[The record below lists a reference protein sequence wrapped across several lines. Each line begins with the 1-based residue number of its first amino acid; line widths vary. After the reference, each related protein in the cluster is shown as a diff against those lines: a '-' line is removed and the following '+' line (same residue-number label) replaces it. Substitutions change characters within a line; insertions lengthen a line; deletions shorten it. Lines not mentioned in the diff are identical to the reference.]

1 MSAQATTCTA
11 CGGSD
16 LRAVLT
22 IAQAPV
28 LCNLL
33 CHSKEEA
40 LAAPVAPIN
49 LAYCN
54 RCGHLFNST
63 FDDALINYGPDYENS
78 LHFSA
83 RFRAYSTSLVES
95 LHKRHGL
102 ADKAVVEVGCGNGDF
117 LIELCE
123 HSGARG
129 FGFDPSFSGPRPEVD
144 NVQLST
150 DSFFESDKVPT
161 TSLLCNR
168 HVLEHV
174 EDPAG
179 FVQAIANKLGPDSQA
194 ALYMEVPNA
203 LYTLRDLGIWDI
215 IYEHPSYFCF
225 ESLRRVIAS
234 AGFGELQVEESFG
247 GQFLSCHGTLGAD
260 DSSPP
265 TSLGRVNDLAIKF
278 AADYESKVAHWK
290 SILQDAVQSGAKVA
304 VWGAGSKGSSFL
316 NIVDAAG
323 QVEFVV
329 DVNPGKHG
337 KFVAGTGHQIVS
349 PDTLREQPVSTVI
362 LMNPIYESEV
372 RESLDAVCPGATIL
386 VA

>member
-1 MSAQATTCTA
+1 MA
-11 CGGSD
+11 CGGTD

-22 IAQAPV
+22 IEQAPV

-40 LAAPVAPIN
+40 LESPVAPID

-54 RCGHLFNST
+54 SCGHLFNST
-63 FDDALINYGPDYENS
+63 FDDGRINYGPDYENS

-83 RFRAYSTSLVES
+83 RFRAYSTALVES
-95 LHKRHGL
+95 LDKRHGL
-102 ADKAVVEVGCGNGDF
+102 AGKTVVEVGCGNGDF

-123 HSGARG
+123 ASGANG
-129 FGFDPSFSGPRPEVD
+129 LGFDPSFSGPRPEEGSVR
-144 NVQLST
+144 LST
-150 DSFFESDKVPT
+150 ESFFESDQVPQ

-179 FVQAIANKLGPDSQA
+179 FVAALANKLGA
-194 ALYMEVPNA
+194 GARTALYLEVPNA

-225 ESLRRVIAS
+225 ESLRRVVAA
-234 AGFGELQVEESFG
+234 AGFGELEVEESFG
-247 GQFLSCHGTLGAD
+247 GQFLSCHG
-260 DSSPP
+260 
-265 TSLGRVNDLAIKF
+265 SLGSKPGTGTQSLDALNELVEKF
-278 AADYESKVAHWK
+278 ALDYEAKVTHWK
-290 SILQDAVQSGAKVA
+290 SVLQDALQSGQKVA

-337 KFVAGTGHQIVS
+337 KFVAGTGHSIVS
-349 PDTLREQPVSTVI
+349 PEELRKHPVSTVI
-362 LMNPIYESEV
+362 LMNPIYEGEV
-372 RESLDAVCPGATIL
+372 RESLDDVCPGAKIL